1 MKPWFT
7 DFWNQHGER
16 LAFMTMALSLCAVF
30 WFLEDLRGDAKTGL
44 IMILGILLNKI
55 RSPREKSVEN
65 RPRSTE

>member
-1 MKPWFT
+1 MV
-7 DFWNQHGER
+7 
-16 LAFMTMALSLCAVF
+16 MALSLCAVF

-65 RPRSTE
+65 RPERN